1 MDLATPAQVLRD
13 ARERTSREKRANV
26 LAVIDEMTTRNEPI
40 TFTGVAR
47 AASVSNWLVYAPGV
61 REHIERAR
69 QRQQTQPR
77 LDRETARTANT
88 AGLKTDLAIAR
99 TEVARLR
106 TERDQL
112 KATVQRQLGQQLD
125 QYAATDLITRVDE
138 LTDQNKILINELA
151 ASRRANADL
160 EKQLADVQDDLAAA
174 RTSLRRMIREESHRL
189 PDAQ

>member
-1 MDLATPAQVLRD
+1 MTGPRTPAQVLRD
-13 ARERTSREKRANV
+13 TRERTSREKRAKV

-69 QRQQTQPR
+69 QRQQAQPH
-77 LDRETARTANT
+77 LDRETGRTANT

-99 TEVARLR
+99 AEVARLR

-112 KATVQRQLGQQLD
+112 KATIQRQLGQQLD

-138 LTDQNKILINELA
+138 LTAQNKTLIEELA
-151 ASRRANADL
+151 AGRRANADL
-160 EKQLADVQDDLAAA
+160 ENQLTEAQDDLTAA
-174 RTSLRRMIREESHRL
+174 RASLRRMIREESH
-189 PDAQ
+189 Q